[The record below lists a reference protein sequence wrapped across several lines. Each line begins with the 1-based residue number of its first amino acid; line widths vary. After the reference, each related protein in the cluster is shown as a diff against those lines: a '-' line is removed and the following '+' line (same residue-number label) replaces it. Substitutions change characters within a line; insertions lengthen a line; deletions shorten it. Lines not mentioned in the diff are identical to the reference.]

1 MIISSEIRGNS
12 CENRKKLLQNINRIK
27 EIENIHTYTHKH
39 IHTYKYIYLCVDIC
53 ILHVCMC
60 VISHNRF
67 SILMTL
73 KFFYTFL
80 CDVL

>member
-53 ILHVCMC
+53 IHTCVYVCD
-60 VISHNRF
+60 ISQQI
-67 SILMTL
+67 S
-73 KFFYTFL
+73 YSY
-80 CDVL
+80 DS